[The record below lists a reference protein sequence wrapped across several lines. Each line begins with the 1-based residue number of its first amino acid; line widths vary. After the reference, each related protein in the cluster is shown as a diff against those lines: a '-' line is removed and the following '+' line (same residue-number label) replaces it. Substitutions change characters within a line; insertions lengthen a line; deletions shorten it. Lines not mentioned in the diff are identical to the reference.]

1 MAALLCIT
9 ISLAVIECSLLSR
22 QSKKLY
28 NPMSL
33 MVVAAAALLL
43 TVIAINSGW
52 IAAASFTLTYL
63 ALSLGLI
70 VFSASLYSQETLF
83 IPMLGSLVLLIE
95 LVLLILPT
103 QMILS
108 VF

>member
-1 MAALLCIT
+1 
-9 ISLAVIECSLLSR
+9 
-22 QSKKLY
+22 
-28 NPMSL
+28 MSL
-33 MVVAAAALLL
+33 MVVVAAALLL
-43 TVIAINSGW
+43 TIIAIYSGW

-83 IPMLGSLVLLIE
+83 IPILGSLVLLTE

-103 QMILS
+103 QIILS
-108 VF
+108 IFSI